1 MRGAKFCV
9 KNEDIH
15 QLLSNGVQFPKAMA
29 DDILAKNNISRAEAK
44 SNADIDISPHNA
56 GGNVI
61 KIDAG
66 DRANPTSLA
75 ANGDA
80 GTQFQA
86 SIGAPVDGESR
97 DPKAASLDV
106 SLDASSG
113 GNVSPHNAGVQ
124 HGGHLPAT
132 YGQTGSRVG
141 EGPIT
146 SGASLVGP

>member
-1 MRGAKFCV
+1 M
-9 KNEDIH
+9 
-15 QLLSNGVQFPKAMA
+15 
-29 DDILAKNNISRAEAK
+29 
-44 SNADIDISPHNA
+44 

-97 DPKAASLDV
+97 DPKTASLDV
-106 SLDASSG
+106 LLDASSG
-113 GNVSPHNAGVQ
+113 GKSTRAFNMEDTSPQLTVKPVPASMGV
-124 HGGHLPAT
+124 
-132 YGQTGSRVG
+132 R
-141 EGPIT
+141 
-146 SGASLVGP
+146 

>member
-1 MRGAKFCV
+1 M
-9 KNEDIH
+9 
-15 QLLSNGVQFPKAMA
+15 
-29 DDILAKNNISRAEAK
+29 
-44 SNADIDISPHNA
+44 

-113 GNVSPHNAGVQ
+113 GNVNAGVQ
-124 HGGHLPAT
+124 HGEYPPQLTVKPVPA
-132 YGQTGSRVG
+132 SVRVR
-141 EGPIT
+141 
-146 SGASLVGP
+146 